1 MDYDGVMVG
10 AARASDR
17 VYDTIRED
25 ILSGRIA
32 SGTQLSEVDLAD
44 RLGVSR
50 TPLRA
55 ALSKLALEGLVDTSR
70 GRTGVVPEVSAESV
84 AELFELREALE
95 VQAAR
100 LSAQRGD
107 PAVFTN
113 LAHEFADAR
122 RLLASGDRGAY
133 YDVVGR
139 FDEALDD
146 AVNNRSLTAALDTSR
161 LHLARARRVAID
173 NPERLLQA
181 AVEHGAIC
189 RAIAAGDEAL
199 ATSATVVH
207 LRASLATILATLQSR
222 TDRQGTA

>member
-1 MDYDGVMVG
+1 MVRGV
-10 AARASDR
+10 RASDR

-25 ILSGRIA
+25 IITGRLA
-32 SGTQLSEVDLAD
+32 SGTQLSEVELAD

-55 ALSKLALEGLVDTSR
+55 ALTKLEGEGLVDTSR
-70 GRTGVVPEVSAESV
+70 GRTGVVPEVSPSSV

-95 VQAAR
+95 VHAVRLAAR
-100 LSAQRGD
+100 RGD
-107 PAVFTN
+107 PIVFGA
-113 LAHEFADAR
+113 LADEFADAG
-122 RLLASGDRGAY
+122 RLLGDGATSDY
-133 YDVVGR
+133 YDVVTR
-139 FDEALDD
+139 FDDAIDD
-146 AVNNRSLTAALDTSR
+146 AIDNKSLRAALDNAR
-161 LHLARARRVAID
+161 LHLVRARRIASD
-173 NPERLLQA
+173 NPERLLQS
-181 AVEHGAIC
+181 AVEHGVIC